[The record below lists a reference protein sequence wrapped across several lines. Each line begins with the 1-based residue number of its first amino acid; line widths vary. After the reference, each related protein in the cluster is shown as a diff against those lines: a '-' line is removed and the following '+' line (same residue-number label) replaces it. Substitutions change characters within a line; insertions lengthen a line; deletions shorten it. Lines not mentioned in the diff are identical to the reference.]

1 MKTKVLALL
10 HRYLMRGVFYLL
22 VLLLLASS
30 LPPAALAAPIRVQP
44 ALQAL
49 VAQQPAAKVRVIIQ
63 KTDANATI
71 EAMIAKL
78 GGTVIDQL
86 SIIHAVTAELP
97 ARAVLVLGQTPG
109 VRWVALDSPMKS
121 TLCLSCIDIS
131 RLASAYIRT
140 IGADKVWNRAPYLQG
155 QGIGVAIV
163 DSGIQPQ
170 EDLYTIWGQNR
181 LVAAVRFNTDYNQT
195 PYDNYGHGNHV
206 AGIVGG
212 NGRRSLG
219 AYIGVAPMVNL
230 INVKVSND
238 DGGSSVANV
247 IRGLQW
253 IFNNA
258 DRYNIRVVN
267 ISLNDSVAESYHTS
281 VLDAAVEALWFNGIV
296 VVVSAGNGGNG
307 RLYAPASDP
316 FVITVGATDDKGT
329 ANLNDDTMTNF
340 SAYGNTLDGFAKPDL
355 VAPGRNIVSL
365 MANPTSW
372 LAVRH
377 LTNILIG
384 IGNFAYFRMSG
395 TSMSAP
401 MVAAAAALVIQGN
414 PDLTPDQVK
423 YRLKATA
430 RAFDTPARAGAGY
443 LNLDAATTSAT
454 TQRAN
459 QNIEVSRLLAGT
471 TQPLIWNTA
480 IELSGGWQ
488 ARGNSFWGKSNN
500 NSDLQNST
508 TWGSDYWENAFGRA
522 ETSADATAGGA
533 PEAATDVTATTDVTP
548 ELAPAL
554 EATTA
559 ITPELA
565 SAPAATPDVTPELAP
580 APAAVTAPEGTTVVE
595 QPYRIFLPAI
605 HQDQ

>member
-10 HRYLMRGVFYLL
+10 HRHLMRSVFYLL

-49 VAQQPAAKVRVIIQ
+49 VAQQPAANVRVIIQ
-63 KTDANATI
+63 KNDANATI
-71 EAMIAKL
+71 EPMITKL

-97 ARAVLVLGQTPG
+97 ARAVLALGKTPG

-296 VVVSAGNGGNG
+296 VVASAGNGGNG

-329 ANLNDDTMTNF
+329 ANLSDDTMTNF

-377 LTNILIG
+377 LANVLIG
-384 IGNFAYFRMSG
+384 LGNFSYFRMSG

-414 PDLTPDQVK
+414 PNLTPDQVK

-459 QNIEVSRLLAGT
+459 QNVEVSRLLAGT
-471 TQPLIWNTA
+471 SQPLIWNTA

-488 ARGNSFWGKSNN
+488 ARGNSFWGKSSN

-508 TWGSDYWENAFGRA
+508 TWGSDYWE
-522 ETSADATAGGA
+522 SARRSSALDSDATADVA
-533 PEAATDVTATTDVTP
+533 PESATGVTATTDITP

-554 EATTA
+554 EATEA

-565 SAPAATPDVTPELAP
+565 SAPAATTDVTPELAP
-580 APAAVTAPEGTTVVE
+580 APEAVTAPETTTTVE
-595 QPYRIFLPAI
+595 QPYRIFLPTI
-605 HQDQ
+605 QQDQ